1 MNEEVPYLLVTDIV
15 EAKVIWSPVVPEYT
29 GTTINLS
36 TGKVINPL
44 DTDLDAVFRNNIEL
58 VSAEINKLSI
68 KRASK
73 LLPV

>member
-15 EAKVIWSPVVPEYT
+15 GAKVIWSPIVPEHE
-29 GTTINLS
+29 GTMINLS

-58 VSAEINKLSI
+58 VSAEINRLSVR
-68 KRASK
+68 RASK
-73 LLPV
+73 LLPT